1 MSFSLIKAIKST
13 HRHPINRILHCVGA
27 SIYITGI
34 VLILGSLVGLYTN
47 SINGVILWS
56 IAIGLFLIGHK
67 IEGNL
72 RAMTLIVLF
81 KYIVRSGK
89 KLTISR
95 SHEYN

>member
-1 MSFSLIKAIKST
+1 
-13 HRHPINRILHCVGA
+13 VGA

-89 KLTISR
+89 LTISR

>member
-13 HRHPINRILHCVGA
+13 HIHPINRILHCVGA

-81 KYIVRSGK
+81 KYLVRSG

>member
-81 KYIVRSGK
+81 KYLVRSG

>member
-72 RAMTLIVLF
+72 RVYDINCRLF
-81 KYIVRSGK
+81 RYIVRSG